1 MVMVTIQTRVF
12 RHQYQF
18 GFLTH
23 TTITKLLVWDQTPNL
38 TLVMT
43 GNT

>member
-1 MVMVTIQTRVF
+1 MVMVTIQMTVF

-23 TTITKLLVWDQTPNL
+23 MAITKLLVWDQMPNL

-43 GNT
+43 GNS